1 MLKEKNLL
9 ILLSRGVP
17 VRRYDAEVG
26 ANALGVKARQG
37 DRATPEGRYRIV
49 KKKDRGQST
58 YHRALLLDYPN
69 AADRERFAAAQ
80 AARRDPARRR
90 RSAG

>member
-9 ILLSRGVP
+9 ILLARGIP

-49 KKKDRGQST
+49 KKKDRGQSR

-69 AADRERFAAAQ
+69 APTASAS
-80 AARRDPARRR
+80 RR
-90 RSAG
+90 RSGTARSRAARGSAG